1 MTDPKGRSS
10 RGPPKVLV
18 IGAAGLDIKGRAA
31 GPLLPGTSNAGSVQR
46 SLGGVAR
53 NVAENLARLDVDVT
67 LLTAVGDDTAGRQ
80 VMEQAVGCGV
90 DTSPSIVVPGGRA
103 GAYLAVLDAH
113 GGLSVAIDDMS
124 IVESITPRY
133 LNDRRRLFADA
144 SMLAIDA
151 NLTLAALNTIFSLA
165 AKYNLP
171 VCADPTS
178 TALAARLCPYLRQL
192 HLLAPNVAEAA
203 VLTGQPATRTQDEAL
218 DVARHL
224 VSLGVGFAIL
234 TLADQG
240 SAYATSE
247 ESGLAPAMR
256 VDIVDPS
263 GAGDALTAA
272 TIFATLNDIPT
283 DEAVRLGIAAATLT
297 LQSKESVHPELSLEK
312 LYAQLAA

>member
-1 MTDPKGRSS
+1 MTDHAPQR
-10 RGPPKVLV
+10 VLV
-18 IGAAGLDIKGRAA
+18 IGAAGLDIKGRAF
-31 GPLLPGTSNAGSVQR
+31 GPLLPGTSNAGRVQH

-53 NVAENLARLDVDVT
+53 NVAENLARLDVAVT
-67 LLTAVGDDTAGRQ
+67 LLSAVGDDAAGRQ
-80 VMEQAVGCGV
+80 ILEQAAGCGV
-90 DTSPSIVVPGGRA
+90 DASPSLVVPGGRT
-103 GAYLAVLDAH
+103 GAYLAVLDER
-113 GGLSVAIDDMS
+113 GNLSVAIDDMS
-124 IVESITPRY
+124 LVEAITPRY

-144 SMLAIDA
+144 SMVAIDA
-151 NLTLAALNTIFSLA
+151 NLSPAALSTIFSLA
-165 AKYNLP
+165 AKYHAP

-178 TALAARLCPYLRQL
+178 TALADRLGPYLRQL
-192 HLLAPNVAEAA
+192 HLIAPNVAEAA
-203 VLTGQPATRTQDEAL
+203 VLAGQPAARTRDEAL

-224 VSLGVGFAIL
+224 VSLGVDFAIL
-234 TLADQG
+234 TLAGEG

-247 ESGLAPAMR
+247 ESGLVPAMR

>member
-1 MTDPKGRSS
+1 MIGHPSPS
-10 RGPPKVLV
+10 VLV
-18 IGAAGLDIKGRAA
+18 IGSAGLDIKGLAS
-31 GPLLPGTSNAGSVQR
+31 GPLLPGTSNAGRVRR

-67 LLTAVGDDTAGRQ
+67 LLTAVGDDDAGTQ
-80 VMEQAVGCGV
+80 ILQQASECGV
-90 DTSPSIVVPGGRA
+90 DTSPSIVVSGGRT
-103 GAYLAVLDAH
+103 GSYLAIVDENGSLA
-113 GGLSVAIDDMS
+113 VAIGDMG
-124 IVESITPRY
+124 IAESITPRY
-133 LNDRRRLFADA
+133 LNDHRRLFAEA

-151 NLTLAALNTIFSLA
+151 NLTPDALSTILKLA
-165 AKYNLP
+165 AKHDLL

-178 TALAARLCPYLRQL
+178 TALADRLCPHLRQL
-192 HLLAPNVAEAA
+192 HLIAPNVAEAA
-203 VLTGQPATRTQDEAL
+203 VLSGLPPASTQDEAL

-224 VSLGVGFAIL
+224 VSLGVDFAIL

-247 ESGLAPAMR
+247 ESGLVPAMH

-272 TIFATLNDIPT
+272 LIFAVLNDIPT

-297 LQSKESVHPELSLEK
+297 LQSRETVNPELSLEK